1 MSRLLQVDVPWAGLA
16 AGAAAWAISTQ
27 AGYSLASMSCGGSRA
42 PTLAIVIGSLM
53 LAGAGGVLS
62 WQAWRCRGG
71 PTANDDARSAHPH
84 RLMAGLG
91 VLAAALF
98 ALGIV
103 LQAMGVL
110 IISGCDR

>member
-27 AGYSLASMSCGGSRA
+27 AGYPLASMSCGGSRA
-42 PTLAIVIGSLM
+42 PALAIVIASLM

-62 WQAWRCRGG
+62 WNAWRGRGR
-71 PTANDDARSAHPH
+71 PTANNARGAHP
-84 RLMAGLG
+84 RGLMAGLG